1 MNQFLQFLSN
11 LATQYKELSPAN
23 KGIALG
29 LAAAVVA
36 SILTMVLWIQT
47 PDQQLLF
54 ANLTPEDASAI
65 VEELKTQNI
74 PYELTNNG
82 RNIRVPSQQ
91 VHELRISLASQGL
104 PEGSEVGLE
113 LFEDTP
119 LGMTEFVQKLNFQRA
134 LQGELA
140 RTINSLESVDQARV
154 HLVIPKE
161 DVFLKDKPKGKASVM
176 IRVKPGR
183 MLTENQIQGIVHL
196 VSSSVEGIPASG
208 VVLVDLKG
216 NMLSGQ
222 KDISQSALHTSTNY
236 KHKKQVEQELEA
248 SVVQMLEEALGP
260 EKVIVKVAAEMNFD
274 KVERTEE
281 IFDPDSQVVRSE
293 QNLNESVVGAAPP
306 GGVPGVQ
313 SLAPDS
319 GEGAPPAPPQTGSPS
334 KRTNEKQTLNYEINK
349 VIKHITETSGV
360 IKRLSVSVLVD
371 GVSQGDSGEYK
382 PRTPEEMAKFLEI
395 IKTAVGFNE
404 KRGDQIHLENVQFDK
419 SLEIE
424 RQEMLAQER
433 LIDWIWT
440 GAKIAGGV
448 IIGLIFIL
456 RILLPMV
463 RWVTTSVEVVP
474 EEELLPNPE
483 EMEAQEEQKRIQ
495 RANQETIDMR
505 KSVTEF
511 VDADPKYAAG
521 ILRKWLRER
530 T

>member
-11 LATQYKELSPAN
+11 LATQYKELSPTN

-65 VEELKTQNI
+65 VEELKTRNV

-140 RTINSLESVDQARV
+140 RTIKSLESVDQARV

-222 KDISQSALHTSTNY
+222 KDISQSALMTSTNY

-306 GGVPGVQ
+306 Q
-313 SLAPDS
+313 A
-319 GEGAPPAPPQTGSPS
+319 GSPS

-371 GVSQGDSGEYK
+371 GVSQGDPAEYK
-382 PRTPEEMAKFLEI
+382 QRTPEEMAKFLEI

-440 GAKIAGGV
+440 GAKIVGGV

-495 RANQETIDMR
+495 RANQETMDMR